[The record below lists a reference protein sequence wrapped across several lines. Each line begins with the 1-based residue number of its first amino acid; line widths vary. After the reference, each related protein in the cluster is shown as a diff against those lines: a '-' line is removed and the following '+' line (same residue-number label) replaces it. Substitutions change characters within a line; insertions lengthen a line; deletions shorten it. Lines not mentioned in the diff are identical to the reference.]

1 MLRRCFSPI
10 FCNSMYPSKFYYPH
24 YSLNIKKG
32 TAHFSSM
39 HSEQLWCLSH
49 VSQFTQMLYLL
60 LGGAVIPCSF
70 DMYRRASMG
79 EIQVPSN
86 LKVSLNRPSKWS
98 KDLKCPALRIISFCP
113 QNILDGP
120 FIIILRNHSLHFE
133 IHMP

>member
-32 TAHFSSM
+32 MAHFSSM

-49 VSQFTQMLYLL
+49 VSQFTQRLYLL
-60 LGGAVIPCSF
+60 LSGALIPFSF
-70 DMYRRASMG
+70 DIYTG
-79 EIQVPSN
+79 VHLWGN
-86 LKVSLNRPSKWS
+86 TGLKFKSIFEQAICSENVSKWS
-98 KDLKCPALRIISFCP
+98 IGSALRIISPCP

-120 FIIILRNHSLHFE
+120 FYCYLNG
-133 IHMP
+133 